1 MEQITI
7 KDIARLLHVSA
18 STVSR
23 ALKGNPEISVETRAK
38 VQEMAKRLNYQP
50 NKAALSLLQART
62 KTIGVIVPNLGYNF
76 FALALQGIE

>member
-7 KDIARLLHVSA
+7 KDIARLLNVSA

-23 ALKGNPEISVETRAK
+23 ALKGNPEISEETRMK

-50 NKAALSLLQART
+50 NKAVPLS
-62 KTIGVIVPNLGYNF
+62 
-76 FALALQGIE
+76 